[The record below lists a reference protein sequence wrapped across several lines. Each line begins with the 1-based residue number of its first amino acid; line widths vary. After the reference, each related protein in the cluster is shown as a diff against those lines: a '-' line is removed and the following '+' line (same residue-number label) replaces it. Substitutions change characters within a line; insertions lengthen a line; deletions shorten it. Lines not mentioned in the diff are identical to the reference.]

1 MQKNEN
7 YKIIRKLYSV
17 YTNIKMKINF
27 QKYKNIFLN
36 FHQEDINLTYIY
48 LSFRYNKFLFT
59 IISILSYSI
68 LSLCSSRILLQN
80 SKTYI
85 HHLVDMLQEVLII
98 HQKN

>member
-1 MQKNEN
+1 MKN
-7 YKIIRKLYSV
+7 
-17 YTNIKMKINF
+17 MKINF

-68 LSLCSSRILLQN
+68 LSLFSSHIL
-80 SKTYI
+80 
-85 HHLVDMLQEVLII
+85 
-98 HQKN
+98 